1 MYCVRGSIKS
11 TQKTIN
17 PELGGAQAPQNARH
31 KRVEELVLGN
41 QYRKQN

>member
-1 MYCVRGSIKS
+1 MYCVRESIKS

-41 QYRKQN
+41 QYGKQN